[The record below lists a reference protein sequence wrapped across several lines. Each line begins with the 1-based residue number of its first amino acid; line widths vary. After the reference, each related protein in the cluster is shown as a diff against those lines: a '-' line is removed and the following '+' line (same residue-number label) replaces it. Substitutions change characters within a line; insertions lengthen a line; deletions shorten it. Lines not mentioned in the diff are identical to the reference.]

1 MTGSTLAPDAD
12 QLRQVFRL
20 IDLMMHL
27 IPDLETEFEQRLTN
41 LEEERKMPYV
51 TSVERIWE
59 ARGRELGEEIGKEIG
74 KEIGEAQGR
83 LSVAVAL
90 LTRQVGDL
98 PENVVTRIK
107 SLTGD
112 DVNDFVTAAIS
123 CEFSDVNSIE
133 SWIDARS

>member
-27 IPDLETEFEQRLTN
+27 RPDLETEFEQRLTN

-90 LTRQVGDL
+90 LT
-98 PENVVTRIK
+98 
-107 SLTGD
+107 
-112 DVNDFVTAAIS
+112 
-123 CEFSDVNSIE
+123 
-133 SWIDARS
+133 